1 MRLTKLFA
9 SQTITYHGIHLWMP
23 QFQRKKQ
30 MDNSSGGEKKKKI
43 KNANNGIR
51 VSHGV
56 KFDIR
61 IIILNPELFKKKKL
75 VGKEECK
82 DKSHKLF
89 SKIRKNH
96 IEEGLN
102 TVFYSI
108 LE

>member
-1 MRLTKLFA
+1 MEYICGCHNFRERNKW
-9 SQTITYHGIHLWMP
+9 TIV
-23 QFQRKKQ
+23 QEEK
-30 MDNSSGGEKKKKI
+30 KKKKI